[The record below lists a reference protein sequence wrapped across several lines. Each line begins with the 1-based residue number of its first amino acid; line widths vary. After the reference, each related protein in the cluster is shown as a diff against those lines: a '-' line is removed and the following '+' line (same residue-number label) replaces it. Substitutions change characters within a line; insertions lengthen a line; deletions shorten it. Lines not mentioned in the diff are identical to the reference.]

1 MSATYAPRP
10 SIATPGTVRSG
21 ASEAQ
26 GVAPSRDEVG
36 GAKLLFVDVRTRS
49 LLAGEAR
56 RRGVTR
62 VFGVPRADQ
71 SLLVTVVLIGAVGTV
86 VRGFAAALPRPRPSG
101 ADAAIGGS
109 LLNATFRGIAG
120 APSGNMPL
128 AGGLIAFAV
137 LSHLLRPAVAGSA
150 RTAHAVAH
158 EVRTVF
164 GARYGHHLRPGP

>member
-1 MSATYAPRP
+1 MSATQAARA
-10 SIATPGTVRSG
+10 SAATPGTRRTG
-21 ASEAQ
+21 AREQQ
-26 GVAPSRDEVG
+26 GVASKPDEVG

-49 LLAGEAR
+49 LLTGEAR

-71 SLLVTVVLIGAVGTV
+71 SLLVTVILIGAVGTV
-86 VRGFAAALPRPRPSG
+86 LRGFAAALPRPRPSG

-120 APSGNMPL
+120 APSRNMPL

-137 LSHLLRPAVAGSA
+137 LSHSLRPAVAGSA

-164 GARYGHHLRPGP
+164 GARYGRHLRPGP